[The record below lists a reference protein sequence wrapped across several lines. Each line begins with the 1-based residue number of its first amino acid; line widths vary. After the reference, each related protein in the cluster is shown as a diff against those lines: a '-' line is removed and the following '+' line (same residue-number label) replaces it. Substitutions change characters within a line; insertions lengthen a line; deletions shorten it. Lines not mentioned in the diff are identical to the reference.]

1 MHINLIY
8 IMDKQMNSNP
18 LQHYF
23 HSWNIIDGL
32 EPGGRLGLSLVSLGD
47 LDLDGYDDLAIGA
60 PYCGPNKEGKV
71 KKYNRKSRA
80 SIGKSIF

>member
-1 MHINLIY
+1 MLY
-8 IMDKQMNSNP
+8 IISVQMISNS

-32 EPGGRLGLSLVSLGD
+32 EPGGRLGLSLASLGD
-47 LDLDGYDDLAIGA
+47 LDLDGYDDLAVGA

-71 KKYNRKSRA
+71 KLFL
-80 SIGKSIF
+80 IFQ